1 MSKNIEELENAP
13 LGPLLLRYSLP
24 SIAGITA
31 NALYHVV
38 DSIFIGRGVGPLALS
53 GMGVTFPVMTLI
65 FAIGTLVGLGGAA
78 ISSIRLGRKDYR
90 GTEHTLGNVLI
101 LSILGAVILALPVLY
116 FLDPILIAFGA
127 SEQTLPYAHE
137 FMVITLLG
145 LPFTYLFFNLNHVMR
160 ATGYPQKAMFTMLLT
175 VVINA
180 GLASMFI
187 FWVDWGFSGVATATV
202 LAQMIGVARVIRH
215 FRKKKSTIHFRSG
228 IWSLHKDIVTGILSI
243 GMAPC
248 LVNACSCIVTVA
260 INKQLLLHGG
270 DLAIGA
276 YGVINRV
283 LMLFAMVVIG
293 ITQGMQPI
301 VGYNFGALKPARVIQ
316 TLKYGFW
323 AGSICTTLGF
333 VCCMF
338 FPELISLMFTDD
350 ARLIDIAASGLR
362 RCTLIFPLV
371 GGQIIIGNFFQSLGK
386 PRLAI
391 LLSVTR
397 QMLFLLP
404 FLLFLP
410 SYLGV
415 NGVWFSLPIADFASC
430 VLTYICLYRFMRYY
444 KLKNR
449 HYMANA

>member
-31 NALYHVV
+31 NALYHII

-53 GMGVTFPVMTLI
+53 GMGVTFPVMTLV

-78 ISSIRLGRKDYR
+78 ISSIRLGRKDIS
-90 GTEHTLGNVLI
+90 GTEHTLGNVLV
-101 LSILGAVILALPVLY
+101 LSILGAIILATPTLF
-116 FLDPILIAFGA
+116 FLDPILTAFGA
-127 SEQTLPYAHE
+127 SEQTLPYARD

-145 LPFTYLFFNLNHVMR
+145 LPITYLFFNLNHVMR

-175 VVINA
+175 VVVNA
-180 GLASMFI
+180 ALASMFV
-187 FWVDWGFSGVATATV
+187 FWFHWGISGVAIATV

-215 FRKKKSTIHFRSG
+215 FRKKKSTIHFRKG
-228 IWSLHKDIVTGILSI
+228 IWHLRKDIAVGILSI
-243 GMAPC
+243 GLAPC
-248 LVNACSCIVTVA
+248 LVNACACIVTVA
-260 INKQLLLHGG
+260 INKQLLVHGG

-283 LMLFAMVVIG
+283 LMLFVMVVAG

-301 VGYNFGALKPARVIQ
+301 VGYNFGALKPTRVIQ

-323 AGSICTTLGF
+323 AGTACTTLGF
-333 VCCMF
+333 LCCMF
-338 FPELISLMFTDD
+338 FPDLIAFMFTDD
-350 ARLIDIAASGLR
+350 ARLIDISASGLR

-404 FLLFLP
+404 FLLILP
-410 SYLGV
+410 SYWGV
-415 NGVWFSLPIADFASC
+415 NGVWFSMPIADFAAS
-430 VLTYICLYRFMRYY
+430 VLTYICLYRFMHYF

-449 HYMANA
+449 HYLSNT